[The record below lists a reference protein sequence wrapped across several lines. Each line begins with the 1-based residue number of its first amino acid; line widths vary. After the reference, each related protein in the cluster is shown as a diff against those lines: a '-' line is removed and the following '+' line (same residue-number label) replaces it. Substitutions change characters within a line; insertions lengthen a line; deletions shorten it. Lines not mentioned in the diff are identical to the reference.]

1 MPILV
6 QDSPIGV
13 LKGDH
18 CWGKTPAWEKEED
31 ERGQK
36 SKKAGGVEVRKEGR
50 EEIRKGSMRALREG
64 GRKGI
69 RKRAER
75 VIVGSDGNEKLD

>member
-1 MPILV
+1 M
-6 QDSPIGV
+6 
-13 LKGDH
+13 
-18 CWGKTPAWEKEED
+18 KE
-31 ERGQK
+31 
-36 SKKAGGVEVRKEGR
+36 
-50 EEIRKGSMRALREG
+50 LREG